1 MGNRA
6 DRQCPERRLMGTA
19 RASGAVLAVWALAC
33 ALAHSDDT
41 RTPQAADP
49 DPGFLEFLGSVDRLA
64 EVNPD
69 YLARAAPPRGGGGG
83 RGRPPRPPPPPP
95 RGAGGVKNNENPP
108 APLHRPAAACG
119 SPRVCAASARRCA
132 ASPHRC
138 AASAC

>member
-41 RTPQAADP
+41 RTPQPADP
-49 DPGFLEFLGSVDRLA
+49 APGFLEFLGSVDRLA

-69 YLARAAPPRGGGGG
+69 YLAQADPPRVARLVRGRALPAPP
-83 RGRPPRPPPPPP
+83 PAPPPPS
-95 RGAGGVKNNENPP
+95 ASGVKN
-108 APLHRPAAACG
+108 
-119 SPRVCAASARRCA
+119 
-132 ASPHRC
+132 
-138 AASAC
+138 

>member
-1 MGNRA
+1 MGDRA

-69 YLARAAPPRGGGGG
+69 YLARSEEHTSELQSPCNLVCRLLLEKKKTT
-83 RGRPPRPPPPPP
+83 RDTNH
-95 RGAGGVKNNENPP
+95 VLTVIQ
-108 APLHRPAAACG
+108 PL
-119 SPRVCAASARRCA
+119 
-132 ASPHRC
+132 
-138 AASAC
+138 

>member
-1 MGNRA
+1 MGDRA
-6 DRQCPERRLMGTA
+6 GRQCPERRLMGTA

-69 YLARAAPPRGGGGG
+69 YRSEEHTSELQSQS
-83 RGRPPRPPPPPP
+83 
-95 RGAGGVKNNENPP
+95 N
-108 APLHRPAAACG
+108 L
-119 SPRVCAASARRCA
+119 VCRLLLEKKKKSKR
-132 ASPHRC
+132 
-138 AASAC
+138 

>member
-1 MGNRA
+1 MGDRA

-41 RTPQAADP
+41 RTPQPADP

-69 YLARAAPPRGGGGG
+69 YLAQADPPRAARLVK
-83 RGRPPRPPPPPP
+83 GRPPPVTRPPPPS
-95 RGAGGVKNNENPP
+95 AAGVKNNE
-108 APLHRPAAACG
+108 
-119 SPRVCAASARRCA
+119 
-132 ASPHRC
+132 
-138 AASAC
+138 